1 MAEDVEKD
9 VLDRSDSP
17 VAAAKSPLAL
27 PFMLT
32 LAALTIYFVFETVQ
46 LFSERSN
53 LVAVK
58 TSQDGAIQE
67 AQKIQAQFKN
77 LVSKTSELADQG
89 HAGAK
94 MVMEELFQRGIGPA
108 PQAVSP
114 QTKPPAKPETKAGK

>member
-1 MAEDVEKD
+1 MADDVEKD
-9 VLDRSDSP
+9 ALERDDARVT
-17 VAAAKSPLAL
+17 AANPPLVW

-32 LAALTIYFVFETVQ
+32 LAALTIYFVFQTVQ

-53 LVAVK
+53 LAAVK
-58 TSQDGAIQE
+58 SSQDGAIQE

-108 PQAVSP
+108 PQATSP
-114 QTKPPAKPETKAGK
+114 QTKSPAKPETKPGK